1 MTKYYDVIVNNR
13 LDECKQLYRILMM
26 IGCQNLT
33 RDSNYLKQAVIH
45 KDLYCVCYAYRI
57 YIDANGIY
65 HYHSYRNSDEVYN
78 GISLTDFIKMVKPE
92 RTVTL

>member
-13 LDECKQLYRILMM
+13 LDECEQLYRTLIM

-33 RDSNYLKQAVIH
+33 RDSNFLKQAVIY
-45 KDLYCVCYAYRI
+45 KNPYCVCYAYRI
-57 YIDANGIY
+57 YIDDDGIY
-65 HYHSYRNSDEVYN
+65 RYLSYRDVDEVYD
-78 GISLTDFIKMVKPE
+78 GISLTGFIKKVKPE